1 MSAITVS
8 TGETTS
14 TVYVAVVAPC
24 RTCRRLFGALSR
36 RRKPAAVPDEA
47 AASAAFGRLI
57 ASLGGVAGQQV
68 QCSYCVSAGRPPRDM
83 RSWALRTVPDHLPPA
98 RDGWLDWDG
107 DEAED
112 DDGD

>member
-36 RRKPAAVPDEA
+36 RLKPAEAPDEA
-47 AASAAFGRLI
+47 VARVAFARLI
-57 ASLGGVAGQQV
+57 ASLGGAAGQQV

-83 RSWALRTVPDHLPPA
+83 RSWELRLAPNHLPPA
-98 RDGWLDWDG
+98 RGGWLDWDG
-107 DEAED
+107 DEAEESD
-112 DDGD
+112 AD